1 MQTGY
6 KYALENDYD
15 IAVQF
20 DGDGQPDHVVPGD
33 AVRVNYVEDI
43 IKPII
48 DGNADFVIGSRFV
61 KELSEFKSTGA
72 RRFGIKIISFFIK
85 LFIGTKLR
93 IQLVVLELLIRK
105 LLLNLLKIIQLNIQ
119 NLFLQHNY

>member
-20 DGDGQPDHVVPGD
+20 DGDGQHD
-33 AVRVNYVEDI
+33 VNYVEDI

-48 DGNADFVIGSRFV
+48 DGNADFVICSRFV